1 VIQFG
6 LIGCGDVAFRTYI
19 PGIQAIADR
28 ATVTATFDPIAERA
42 ERAAKLFPNATAY
55 TSFDALL
62 AHPGLAG
69 VFNLTPAPLHRAT
82 TAQALDAGLHV
93 FSEKPI
99 ASTVG
104 EGEALIAHAERVGK
118 LLLCAPAVM
127 ATGRFRWLQKILAD
141 GRIGRPH
148 LATAQ
153 MANMG
158 PAGWRAYTGD
168 PAVFYAKEV
177 GPMLDTAVYV
187 LHAITGLLGPAK
199 RVQAFGGI
207 AIPERKILIERLAP
221 GTITVGA
228 NDVMMIHLDFG
239 ENRFAQ
245 VLSSFA
251 VPGSRGPALEV
262 HGSDGTISI
271 AGSAWYDSWGP
282 IDLYVRDNTLLGLD
296 GWLQGLQPPNRPEGR
311 TEHLIGAGPAHFAAC
326 LAGAEQPILTGR
338 HALHVLEIILQA
350 THSANQG
357 CAIAL
362 ETAF

>member
-42 ERAAKLFPNATAY
+42 ERAAALFPNATAY
-55 TSFDALL
+55 TSYEALL
-62 AHPGLAG
+62 AHSGLNG
-69 VFNLTPAPLHRAT
+69 VFNLTPAPFHRST

-99 ASTVG
+99 AATVQ
-104 EGEALIAHAERVGK
+104 EGEELIDHAERLGK
-118 LLLCAPAVM
+118 MLLCAPAVM
-127 ATGRFRWLQKILAD
+127 ATGRFRWLQKIIGE
-141 GRIGRPH
+141 GRLGRPH

-245 VLSSFA
+245 ILSSFA
-251 VPGSRGPALEV
+251 VPSSRAPALEV
-262 HGSDGTISI
+262 HGRDGTISI
-271 AGSAWYDSWGP
+271 NMPAWYDAWGP
-282 IDLYVRDNTLLGLD
+282 VDLYLRDDTLLGLD
-296 GWLQGLQPPNRPEGR
+296 GWLQNVGPPNRPEGR
-311 TEHLIGAGPAHFAAC
+311 VEHLIGSGPAHFAAC

-350 THSANQG
+350 TQSASQG
-357 CAIAL
+357 SAMAL